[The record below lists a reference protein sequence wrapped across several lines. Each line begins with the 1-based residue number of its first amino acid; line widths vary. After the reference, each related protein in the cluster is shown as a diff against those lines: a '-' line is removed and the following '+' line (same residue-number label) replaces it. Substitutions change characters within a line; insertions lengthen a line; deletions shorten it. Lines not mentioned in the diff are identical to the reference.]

1 MSADILSALM
11 TAGIMAAANMEQH
24 RSSKS
29 RGAKILNYFLVTLG
43 TAMLAGAIVLIDY
56 GHTYYLTPVKS
67 RFRSPA
73 HPQLKPGGR
82 IGHKLGIAGSTML
95 VVLLVYSVRKRARW
109 MKNKG
114 ALSLWLQFHIF
125 LGVAGPIL
133 ITFHSAFKLRGI
145 VGISYW
151 SMMLVALSGL
161 VGRYL
166 YAQIPRAI
174 SGKEKQTEE
183 IADELKAI
191 NNRLAE
197 VLPPASLEQVQKIA
211 TFNETKNISAIR
223 SLVTTLSDD
232 IRWWGRK
239 RELQR
244 ILSSEPSIGQ
254 SERSEIY
261 ELARSREVYL
271 RHIALL
277 RGSQELFKYWHIL
290 HIPLAQTM
298 YLTMIIHIIVAVKM
312 GYF

>member
-1 MSADILSALM
+1 
-11 TAGIMAAANMEQH
+11 MEQH

-29 RGAKILNYFLVTLG
+29 RSAKVLNYVLMTLG
-43 TAMLAGAIVLIDY
+43 TAMLAGVIVLIDY
-56 GHTYYLTPVKS
+56 GHSYYLTPVTS
-67 RFRSPA
+67 RFRSPV

-95 VVLLVYSVRKRARW
+95 VVLLVYSVRKRAKW
-109 MKNKG
+109 MKNRG
-114 ALSLWLQFHIF
+114 SLSLWLQFHIF

-145 VGISYW
+145 VAISYW
-151 SMMLVALSGL
+151 SMMLVALSGA

-183 IADELKAI
+183 IADELQAI
-191 NNRLAE
+191 NKKLAE
-197 VLPPASLEQVQKIA
+197 VLPIQAFEQVEQIA
-211 TFNETKNISAIR
+211 SFKETKNISPLR
-223 SLVTTLSDD
+223 SLLTTLSDD
-232 IRWWGRK
+232 ILWWGRK
-239 RELQR
+239 RKLQK
-244 ILSSEPSIGQ
+244 ILSLEPSIREA
-254 SERSEIY
+254 ERSEIY
-261 ELARSREVYL
+261 KLARSREVYL
-271 RHIALL
+271 RQIALL

-298 YLTMIIHIIVAVKM
+298 YLTMIIHIVVAIKM

>member
-1 MSADILSALM
+1 
-11 TAGIMAAANMEQH
+11 
-24 RSSKS
+24 
-29 RGAKILNYFLVTLG
+29 
-43 TAMLAGAIVLIDY
+43 MLAGIIVLIDY
-56 GHTYYLTPVKS
+56 GHSYYLAPVTS
-67 RFRSPA
+67 RFRSPV

-82 IGHKLGIAGSTML
+82 IGHKLGITGSVML
-95 VVLLVYSVRKRARW
+95 VVLLVYSIRKRARW

-114 ALSLWLQFHIF
+114 LLSLWLQFHIF

-145 VGISYW
+145 VAISYW
-151 SMMLVALSGL
+151 SMMLVALSGA

-183 IADELKAI
+183 IVDELQAI
-191 NNRLAE
+191 NKRLAE
-197 VLPPASLEQVQKIA
+197 VLPAPALVQVEKIA
-211 TFNETKNISAIR
+211 TFKEAKNISPLR
-223 SLVTTLSDD
+223 SFLTTLYDD
-232 IRWWGRK
+232 FLWWQRK
-239 RELQR
+239 RKLQR
-244 ILSSEPSIGQ
+244 ILSLEPSIKE

-261 ELARSREVYL
+261 NLARSRGVHL
-271 RHIALL
+271 RHISLL

-298 YLTMIIHIIVAVKM
+298 YLTMIIHIVVAIKM